1 MKRTIQELTN
11 SSHVYNPDAG
21 QNLWWPAY
29 DRLTLDPAINE
40 YVYFATQKGA
50 NNKKLSDTNWAAGG
64 QMPANTAI
72 GIEYLNFY
80 YTPAAQKTSEEYS
93 ELLTAL
99 TTASFAFLINDKSPQ
114 YQRPLDAIF
123 GNCMP
128 LNIIDA
134 APLGQQN
141 LSQATFNS
149 INELHDIEIVL
160 AGQCSFTPT
169 IIWDTQIP
177 DSMEG
182 DKLMLEMVGERIS
195 G

>member
-29 DRLTLDPAINE
+29 DRLTLDPTINE

-99 TTASFAFLINDKSPQ
+99 TTASFAFLING
-114 YQRPLDAIF
+114 YAIVCSF
-123 GNCMP
+123 LFTTANR
-128 LNIIDA
+128 IA
-134 APLGQQN
+134 
-141 LSQATFNS
+141 F
-149 INELHDIEIVL
+149 LHDQFRNGS
-160 AGQCSFTPT
+160 A
-169 IIWDTQIP
+169 
-177 DSMEG
+177 
-182 DKLMLEMVGERIS
+182 
-195 G
+195 